1 MKPIRSNELEFFK
14 EMIKDKFYDK
24 KETLRTQMTSE
35 AQKLADKKQP
45 QMAKQCGVENE
56 IKKLIIADDKYREF
70 KATKQLQE
78 RKLLETV
85 EEIGQVLSSK
95 LQRMA
100 KARNWDKDFD
110 NFNPRTDNDSADYF
124 INKLNDCCYD
134 EAYKQVKSNHTVY
147 NQLNNMKSECE
158 IILHTGS
165 DINSVV
171 TTLKG
176 AMKKADIELPVP
188 SNLLQLAIK

>member
-14 EMIKDKFYDK
+14 DMIREKFYDK
-24 KETLRTQMTSE
+24 KETLRTQITSD

-45 QMAKQCGVENE
+45 LMAKQCGVEAE
-56 IKKLIIADDKYREF
+56 LKKLKVADDKYREF

-100 KARNWDKDFD
+100 KARNWDKNFD
-110 NFNPRTDNDSADYF
+110 NFSPRTDNDSADYF
-124 INKLNDCCYD
+124 INRLNDCCYD

>member
-35 AQKLADKKQP
+35 AQKLSDKKQP
-45 QMAKQCGVENE
+45 LMAKQCGVEAE
-56 IKKLIIADDKYREF
+56 LKKLKVADDKYREF

-100 KARNWDKDFD
+100 KARNWDKNFD
-110 NFNPRTDNDSADYF
+110 NFSPRTDNDSADYF
-124 INKLNDCCYD
+124 INRLNDCCYD

>member
-35 AQKLADKKQP
+35 AQKLSDKKQP
-45 QMAKQCGVENE
+45 LMAKQCGVEAE
-56 IKKLIIADDKYREF
+56 LKKLKVADDKYREF

-100 KARNWDKDFD
+100 KARNWDKNFD
-110 NFNPRTDNDSADYF
+110 NFSPRTDNDSADYF
-124 INKLNDCCYD
+124 INRLNDCCYD

-188 SNLLQLAIK
+188 NNLLQIAVK

>member
-35 AQKLADKKQP
+35 AQKLSDKKQP
-45 QMAKQCGVENE
+45 LMAKQCGVEAE
-56 IKKLIIADDKYREF
+56 LKKLKVADDKYREF

-100 KARNWDKDFD
+100 KARNWDKNFD
-110 NFNPRTDNDSADYF
+110 NFSPRTDNDSADYF
-124 INKLNDCCYD
+124 INRLNDCCYD

-147 NQLNNMKSECE
+147 NQLNSMKSECE

-188 SNLLQLAIK
+188 NNLLQIAVK